1 MADSAVVHKRRFGS
15 RWLIIGA
22 IALLFVLV
30 IAAVLT
36 GAAGASG
43 AIQDADKTV
52 KTTIDHQ
59 KTVGSTLATDPFKD
73 IDFKSQN
80 PDMGAAKSALAAYES
95 QISQARTLV
104 KADRARLLAVEQGL
118 AGSIFTVPERAT
130 LDQRRHRVEAAL
142 TALEKA
148 QRALDLNQKVADFA
162 HPFFDAMAAL
172 EAFNKSIQANDIAG
186 MLSQLQAAQDGVNKA
201 LDLAKPPAI
210 PPQFERLLTSFNFLL
225 TDMQGLLNA
234 AQAHDAAGVQR
245 YLEAG
250 RGAVN
255 GLSEYDP
262 QTVDK
267 YYTELL
273 GPLRDAYQTNLRV
286 AAGA

>member
-1 MADSAVVHKRRFGS
+1 MADSAVVRNQRFGS

-22 IALLFVLV
+22 IAVLFVLV
-30 IAAVLT
+30 IAAVLA
-36 GAAGASG
+36 GAAAASG
-43 AIQDADKTV
+43 TVRDADNAV
-52 KTTIDHQ
+52 KATIDHQ
-59 KTVGSTLATDPFKD
+59 TTVGATLAGNPFKN

-80 PDMGAAKSALAAYES
+80 PDMAAAKSALATYEP
-95 QISQARTLV
+95 QISRARALV
-104 KADRARLLAVEQGL
+104 KADRAHLLAADQGL
-118 AGSIFTVPERAT
+118 SGSVLTLPERAT

-250 RGAVN
+250 RGAVS

>member
-36 GAAGASG
+36 GAAAASG

-80 PDMGAAKSALAAYES
+80 PDMAAAKSAPAYES
-95 QISQARTLV
+95 QISRARTLV
-104 KADRARLLAVEQGL
+104 NADRARLLAVEQGL
-118 AGSIFTVPERAT
+118 AGSILTVPERAT

-172 EAFNKSIQANDIAG
+172 EVFNKSIQANDIAG
-186 MLSQLQAAQDGVNKA
+186 
-201 LDLAKPPAI
+201 
-210 PPQFERLLTSFNFLL
+210 
-225 TDMQGLLNA
+225 
-234 AQAHDAAGVQR
+234 
-245 YLEAG
+245 
-250 RGAVN
+250 
-255 GLSEYDP
+255 
-262 QTVDK
+262 
-267 YYTELL
+267 
-273 GPLRDAYQTNLRV
+273 
-286 AAGA
+286 